1 MEALVEH
8 LVAGGLKRAV
18 FIAGPEAAP
27 VSNDRLL
34 GVRTALAARGLALE
48 RVLHADYSYDG
59 GRAIVAAHLAGAS
72 RPDTVICANDAMALG
87 VMDAYRYDFGLRIPD
102 DVAVAGFDDV
112 PQAAW
117 PSYALTTLRQ
127 PVRRMAQMTVRVL
140 MEQISGTSDGRERR
154 LLPAELKLRSSTRS
168 PGTS

>member
-1 MEALVEH
+1 MRPPDRHGGARRASRRRRVEARRV
-8 LVAGGLKRAV
+8 
-18 FIAGPEAAP
+18 IAGPETAP

-48 RVLHADYSYDG
+48 CVLHADYSYDG

-87 VMDAYRYDFGLRIPD
+87 VMDAYRFDFGLSDSGRC
-102 DVAVAGFDDV
+102 GRRRFDDV

-140 MEQISGTSDGRERR
+140 MEQISGTPEVASDACCR
-154 LLPAELKLRSSTRS
+154 PS
-168 PGTS
+168 